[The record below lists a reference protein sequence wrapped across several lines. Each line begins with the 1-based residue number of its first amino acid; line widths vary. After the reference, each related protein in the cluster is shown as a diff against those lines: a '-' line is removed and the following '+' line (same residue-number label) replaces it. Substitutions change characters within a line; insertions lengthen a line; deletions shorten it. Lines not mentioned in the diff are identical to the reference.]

1 MRNLKKWMLL
11 ALFCTVHF
19 STYAQWAV
27 IDPSNLAQGII
38 NMGNNISAVSKTT
51 GETLK
56 VFQQAQALYQ
66 ENKKY
71 YDALL
76 TAKDFIK
83 QTKKVGRSIQMVSD
97 MSEMFIK
104 DFTKFTS
111 DPRLSA
117 RDIDTYMRRYNRSI
131 RLATEELKE
140 LTKIVGNGLSMS
152 DKERMD
158 RIDHY
163 YSNIYSSYSDMK
175 LSQLEMIMLAENVER
190 KSKQKKMLKEFSG
203 RQW

>member
-1 MRNLKKWMLL
+1 MRNLKKWTLL

-163 YSNIYSSYSDMK
+163 YSNIYSSYSDLK
-175 LSQLEMIMLAENVER
+175 LSQLEMSMLAENVER

>member
-163 YSNIYSSYSDMK
+163 YSNIYSSYSELK
-175 LSQLEMIMLAENVER
+175 LSQLEMSMLAENVER

>member
-83 QTKKVGRSIQMVSD
+83 QTKNVGRSIQMVRD

-163 YSNIYSSYSDMK
+163 YSNIYSSYSDLK
-175 LSQLEMIMLAENVER
+175 LSQLEMSMLAENAER

>member
-71 YDALL
+71 YEALL

-163 YSNIYSSYSDMK
+163 YSNIYSSYSDLK
-175 LSQLEMIMLAENVER
+175 LSKLEMSMLAENVER
-190 KSKQKKMLKEFSG
+190 KSKQKKMLKESSG

>member
-76 TAKDFIK
+76 TATDFIK

-163 YSNIYSSYSDMK
+163 YSNIYSSYSDLK
-175 LSQLEMIMLAENVER
+175 LSQLEMSMLAENVER

>member
-163 YSNIYSSYSDMK
+163 YSNIYSSYSDLK
-175 LSQLEMIMLAENVER
+175 LSQLEMSMLAENAER

>member
-163 YSNIYSSYSDMK
+163 YSNIYTSYSELK
-175 LSQLEMIMLAENVER
+175 LSQLEMSMLAENVER

>member
-163 YSNIYSSYSDMK
+163 YSNIYSSYSDLK
-175 LSQLEMIMLAENVER
+175 LSQLEMSMLAENVER
-190 KSKQKKMLKEFSG
+190 KSKQKKC
-203 RQW
+203 

>member
-11 ALFCTVHF
+11 ALFCAVHF
-19 STYAQWAV
+19 STYAQWV
-27 IDPSNLAQGII
+27 VTDPGNLLQGII
-38 NMGNNISAVSKTT
+38 NMGKNISAVSQTA

-56 VFQQAQALYQ
+56 VYQQAEALYR

-83 QTKKVGRSIQMVSD
+83 KTQKVGKSIQMVSD
-97 MSEMFIK
+97 MGTMFTK
-104 DFTKFTS
+104 DFSKFTA

-117 RDIDTYMRRYNRSI
+117 RDIDSYMRRYNRSI
-131 RLATEELKE
+131 RLATEDLKE
-140 LTKIVGNGLSMS
+140 LTKVVGNGLSMS

-163 YSNIYSSYSDMK
+163 YSNIYTSYSDLK
-175 LSQLEMIMLAENVER
+175 LSRLEMSMLAENAER
-190 KSKQKKMLKEFSG
+190 TEKQKEMLKEFSG

>member
-163 YSNIYSSYSDMK
+163 YSNIYSSYSDLK
-175 LSQLEMIMLAENVER
+175 LSQLEMSMLAENVER
-190 KSKQKKMLKEFSG
+190 KSKQKKNVE
-203 RQW
+203 RI

>member
-97 MSEMFIK
+97 MSEIH
-104 DFTKFTS
+104 
-111 DPRLSA
+111 L
-117 RDIDTYMRRYNRSI
+117 
-131 RLATEELKE
+131 
-140 LTKIVGNGLSMS
+140 
-152 DKERMD
+152 
-158 RIDHY
+158 
-163 YSNIYSSYSDMK
+163 
-175 LSQLEMIMLAENVER
+175 
-190 KSKQKKMLKEFSG
+190 
-203 RQW
+203 